1 MPESILTI
9 LKFCFLGLLYLF
21 LVRVLIAV
29 ERELASAAGGRA
41 GTGDADRAGGGDP
54 GAAGGR
60 RLGRRDRNEAV
71 RPGRVL
77 RLKMVEPATDTF
89 FPLGE
94 EVTIGRAPGCSVPLS
109 DDTFASQLHA
119 RIYVREG
126 QPFVEDLGSTNGTF
140 LNRDRLTTT
149 MPLREGDRL
158 QVGQTV
164 LEVVH

>member
-21 LVRVLIAV
+21 MARVLMAV
-29 ERELASAAGGRA
+29 ERELSW
-41 GTGDADRAGGGDP
+41 GGGSDRP
-54 GAAGGR
+54 RLARRAAK
-60 RLGRRDRNEAV
+60 EPE
-71 RPGRVL
+71 RPTRTL
-77 RLKMVEPATDTF
+77 RLKMVEPASGAL

-140 LNRDRLTTT
+140 LNRDRVTVT
-149 MPLREGDRL
+149 MPLRRGDRL

-164 LEVVH
+164 LEIVQ